1 MTILASTRL
10 PVVVSVALPPTRVY
24 CSLFRTW
31 AASSRPSARPSDS
44 SMARP
49 MTAPMSFIPVA
60 PVSRTALLTIPSSSS
75 GESGSGRYS
84 RTISASAASDAACS
98 SRPALRNAS
107 ADSSRCLSCRRRM
120 TRSSSSER
128 GLPAS
133 ISPFLRAALSILNA
147 PTRVLSRSFMAAFT
161 SCCISPVRLT
171 ASPVSCPPERA
182 GGGGRPPD
190 RRRHL
195 CDLLQ
200 RGDVLLGDD
209 EHVHRRPPPD
219 VLEYQHLVLVVH
231 NLGLDLPTHY
241 LTEYALGLAQQ
252 PSTPPYDVLVRLS
265 SSARA
270 RATATIPAVSPRSRY
285 GPSRARAS
293 PASRASRTSPSLH
306 PPSGPTKRL
315 AGSPA
320 TPSRR
325 GSPEALCSRTPP
337 SPTRRTASRKSTG
350 SSTAGTHSLSDWRA
364 AASATRRQRPNF
376 PSRGLTTPRSVRSG
390 TMLVTPTSVA
400 FSTTRSM
407 RPPFGTA

>member
-1 MTILASTRL
+1 MPQRGSCPAPS
-10 PVVVSVALPPTRVY
+10 
-24 CSLFRTW
+24 W
-31 AASSRPSARPSDS
+31 RP
-44 SMARP
+44 
-49 MTAPMSFIPVA
+49 
-60 PVSRTALLTIPSSSS
+60 
-75 GESGSGRYS
+75 
-84 RTISASAASDAACS
+84 
-98 SRPALRNAS
+98 SRPAVSPRS
-107 ADSSRCLSCRRRM
+107 GSRHPQSLAPQNVQVEVEDLLTGVGTVVDPNR
-120 TRSSSSER
+120 
-128 GLPAS
+128 
-133 ISPFLRAALSILNA
+133 IAALPHPELLRHH
-147 PTRVLSRSFMAAFT
+147 TRDLEQ
-161 SCCISPVRLT
+161 
-171 ASPVSCPPERA
+171 PPH
-182 GGGGRPPD
+182 D
-190 RRRHL
+190 RRRQL

-270 RATATIPAVSPRSRY
+270 RATATIPAVSLRSRY

-315 AGSPA
+315 A
-320 TPSRR
+320 

-376 PSRGLTTPRSVRSG
+376 PSRGLTTPRSVKSG